1 VLRSPQVAGV
11 GQFFNSKLR
20 ISNQKNGELWEMNV
34 KCECGHVNPHGTVLC
49 ESCGMV
55 LEEKEKDKKLLDMR
69 YEGSARRSQTYNKTI
84 IDKVW
89 NFFSSVKVGVWLIV
103 ITLLASI
110 LGTILPQVMYIP
122 QNIPAIEH
130 YENEY
135 GWFGRLYY
143 ELGFHNLYSSWWYL
157 LLIALIGVS
166 LVICS
171 LDRVIPLYRALNK
184 QRVARH
190 EGFLKRQRLYGI
202 SEAQQNQEMVTT
214 LIENMKSKRY
224 KIREENGNI
233 LAEKN
238 RFARWGPYVNHIGL
252 IIFLLG
258 GMLRSV
264 PGMYVD
270 ETLWIREGETKT
282 IPATE
287 GQYYLK
293 NNQFIVELYDKEA
306 DGEVF
311 EQALDRAGGV
321 VKTYQANVTLYKK
334 QGEAVPG
341 EQPELKKVRDAEIR
355 VNEPL
360 KIEGLALYQVDYKL
374 NELHKMSFTLQ
385 NKETG
390 EEFGEVQIDL
400 NNPKKHYE
408 LGDGYSVEVKSY
420 FPDFEFNED
429 GEPATKSRV
438 PNNPAFVF
446 EMTAPDKPEG
456 EVSFVAIQETIEP
469 LGDNQYKMAF
479 KGVETK
485 NVSGLTVRKDSTLWF
500 LGLGGLI
507 FMIGVVQGAYWNHRR
522 IWIRRMEDKVWVAG
536 HTNKNWHGLKRE
548 IEVIFD
554 GTGLNVPRDQQQDED
569 GRIG

>member
-1 VLRSPQVAGV
+1 M
-11 GQFFNSKLR
+11 
-20 ISNQKNGELWEMNV
+20 KNGEFLEMNV

-49 ESCGMV
+49 ESCGKV

-84 IDKVW
+84 IDKIW

-110 LGTILPQVMYIP
+110 LGTILPQSMYIP
-122 QNIPAIEH
+122 QTIPAVEH

-171 LDRVIPLYRALNK
+171 LDRVIPLYRALNN
-184 QRVARH
+184 QRVERH

-202 SEAQQNQEMVTT
+202 SDVPQNQEMVTT
-214 LIENMKSKRY
+214 LIANMKSKRY

-252 IIFLLG
+252 IIFLIG
-258 GMLRSV
+258 GMLRFV

-270 ETLWIREGETKT
+270 ETLWLREGETKT
-282 IPATE
+282 IPATD

-293 NNQFIVELYDKEA
+293 NNQFIVELYDKEK

-321 VKTYQANVTLYKK
+321 VKTYQADVTLYKR
-334 QGEAVPG
+334 QGETVAG
-341 EQPELKKVRDAEIR
+341 EQPELEKVRDAEIR

-360 KIEGLALYQVDYKL
+360 KIDGLALYQVDYKL
-374 NELHKMSFTLQ
+374 NELHKMAFTLQ

-390 EEFGEVQIDL
+390 EEFGEILIDL
-400 NNPKKHYE
+400 NNPEKQYDLE
-408 LGDGYSVEVKSY
+408 NGYSVQVKSY

-469 LGDNQYKMAF
+469 LGDNKYKMAF
-479 KGVETK
+479 KAVETK

-500 LGLGGLI
+500 LGIGGLI
-507 FMIGVVQGAYWNHRR
+507 FMIGVAQGAYWNHRR
-522 IWIRRMEDKVWVAG
+522 IWIRRIGDKVWVAG

-548 IEVIFD
+548 IEVVFE
-554 GTGLNVPRDQQQDED
+554 GTGLNVPKDQQQDEVE
-569 GRIG
+569 GKVKGENHG